1 MKAVV
6 RDTYGPPD
14 VLRLDD
20 KVQKPVPGDGQV
32 LVRVH
37 AASANAGDWHLVRGT
52 PLPFRL
58 VEGLLT
64 PRHRIIGTDI
74 AGRVEAVG
82 PHVSQFRPG
91 DEVFGE
97 LSRSGFG
104 GYAEYVAVPETGLAM
119 KPRNIS
125 FEEAAAVPT
134 SGLTALQGL
143 RKGNIQRGQQV
154 LIHGAAGG
162 VGTFAVQIAKAF
174 DTEVTA
180 VCGPRSLDVVR
191 SLGADHLLDYTKDD
205 FAREGRRYD
214 LILAVNGNRSIWDYR
229 HALSPNGAYVMTG
242 GSNRQLSD
250 ALLLGALLSFGN
262 QKFGNLLMRPNQPD
276 LVLLKDLIE
285 SGKVKPFIERR
296 YTLRDVPEA
305 VRYIEEGHARGK
317 LTVTVEGLVS
327 ELAE

>member
-14 VLRLDD
+14 VLRLEE
-20 KVQKPVPGDGQV
+20 VRKPIPGNGQV

-37 AASANAGDWHLVRGT
+37 AASANAGDWHLLRGT

-64 PRHRIIGTDI
+64 PKHRIIGTDI

-104 GYAEYVAVPETGLAM
+104 GYAEYVAVPETGLAT
-119 KPRNIS
+119 KPENIS

-143 RKGNIQRGQQV
+143 RKGKIQQGQTV

-174 DTEVTA
+174 GTEVTA
-180 VCGPRSLDVVR
+180 VCGPRSLDIVR
-191 SLGADHLLDYTKDD
+191 SIGADDVLDYTRDD
-205 FAREGRRYD
+205 FARAGRQFD
-214 LILAVNGNRSIWDYR
+214 LILAVNGNRSIWDYKR
-229 HALSPNGAYVMTG
+229 ALSPRGAYVMTG
-242 GSNRQLSD
+242 GSNRQLFD
-250 ALLLGALLSFGN
+250 ALIFGALLSFGN

-285 SGKVKPFIERR
+285 RGTVKPVIERR
-296 YTLRDVPEA
+296 YKLRDVPEA

-317 LTVTVEGLVS
+317 LTVMVES
-327 ELAE
+327 T